1 MDFLVGILIGL
12 VILAFL
18 NIFFI
23 KVVSR
28 RKCSI
33 CIMSSKNIKSISDI
47 VTCNACIHFVRRD
60 NFVSGVLSRD
70 KNINIGGEN

>member
-1 MDFLVGILIGL
+1 MDILVGILIGL

-33 CIMSSKNIKSISDI
+33 CIMSSKNIKSMTDLICCC
-47 VTCNACIHFVRRD
+47 TCVHFVRRD

>member
-1 MDFLVGILIGL
+1 VEILVGILIGL

-18 NIFFI
+18 NIF
-23 KVVSR
+23 VVKIFSG

-33 CIMSSKNIKSISDI
+33 CVMSSKNIKSISDI

-60 NFVSGVLSRD
+60 NFVSAILPRS
-70 KNINIGGEN
+70 KNINE